1 MSAAV
6 AARERGADV
15 VVLEKAPR
23 EQRGGNSALAVHMR
37 FPYSGMDDLAPLLSD
52 DSHDES
58 RSMAERV
65 GDYSESDYYDD
76 IMAVTGGQS
85 DPTLARI
92 LVSQAYPTIEWMRS
106 NGHLWTPTYESPTSA
121 NVVSFS
127 GGGYGLQERWF
138 GTVERLGISV
148 HYETSVTELMQDG
161 ADRVTGVLAR
171 SPKGDVR
178 YECGAVIMA
187 CGSFEAN
194 PEMRARHIGPGWE
207 NVKIRGVPFNTG
219 DGLNMAMEIG
229 AHPHGSW
236 SSCHAS
242 PQDANRPKYDVPGP
256 GVSGE
261 YWSRYA
267 YPFGIMV
274 NMEGRRFVDEGETW
288 RGLTYAK
295 TGRAILSQPGGLA
308 FQVFDAGHR
317 RRDLIRGYE
326 RDLSRILPMAVK
338 TAQAWW
344 ALLAG
349 APVPLSRTQTA
360 RESVE

>member
-171 SPKGDVR
+171 SPKGDRPVR
-178 YECGAVIMA
+178 V
-187 CGSFEAN
+187 
-194 PEMRARHIGPGWE
+194 
-207 NVKIRGVPFNTG
+207 
-219 DGLNMAMEIG
+219 
-229 AHPHGSW
+229 W
-236 SSCHAS
+236 SS
-242 PQDANRPKYDVPGP
+242 N
-256 GVSGE
+256 
-261 YWSRYA
+261 
-267 YPFGIMV
+267 
-274 NMEGRRFVDEGETW
+274 N
-288 RGLTYAK
+288 GL
-295 TGRAILSQPGGLA
+295 RQL
-308 FQVFDAGHR
+308 
-317 RRDLIRGYE
+317 
-326 RDLSRILPMAVK
+326 
-338 TAQAWW
+338 
-344 ALLAG
+344 
-349 APVPLSRTQTA
+349 
-360 RESVE
+360 